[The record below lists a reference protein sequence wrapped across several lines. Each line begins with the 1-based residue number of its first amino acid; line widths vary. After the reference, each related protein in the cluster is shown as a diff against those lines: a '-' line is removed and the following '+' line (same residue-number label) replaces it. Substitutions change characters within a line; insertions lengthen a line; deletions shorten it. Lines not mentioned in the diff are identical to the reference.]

1 MKLEP
6 WHLVVGAGAVVA
18 FGAWRVMSSL
28 KDAYNAGTL
37 NPASADN
44 IVYKAASTPFDGSL
58 GVWLWEKLHPNQV
71 KASQTAAVNARAAA
85 AVAARRKRQI
95 SPSAQTAADIAKKPQ
110 TVPAAAEQRAP
121 DMDATGTGGW

>member
-6 WHLVVGAGAVVA
+6 WHLVVGAGAVVV

-71 KASQTAAVNARAAA
+71 KAAQASAVNAKAAA
-85 AVAARRKRQI
+85 AVAAKRKRQVT
-95 SPSAQTAADIAKKPQ
+95 PSAQSAADIAKKPQ
-110 TVPAAAEQRAP
+110 TVPAAAEQRSLET
-121 DMDATGTGGW
+121 DATGTGGW